1 MKDQGKDFNQLLAK
15 LEDKEEWEVKIYVAL
30 DRMKDWVFEANPGT
44 KGEELVPE
52 ELNKKL
58 NEYIQK
64 SFGWMK
70 KQACEAKSNRIF
82 LKVSDQKKKKMVLD
96 SVYLVPKEHREN
108 FIRVLR
114 FLEEEYKDKG
124 LEFEWTGPK
133 LLYNFLSVK

>member
-1 MKDQGKDFNQLLAK
+1 MKDQGKDFKQLLAK
-15 LEDKEEWEVKIYVAL
+15 LEDKEKWEVRIYVDL
-30 DRMKDWVFEANPGT
+30 DRMKDWEFEANPGT

-82 LKVSDQKKKKMVLD
+82 LKVSDQKKKEMVLD

-124 LEFEWTGPK
+124 LEFEWIGPK
-133 LLYNFLSVK
+133 LPYSFLSVK